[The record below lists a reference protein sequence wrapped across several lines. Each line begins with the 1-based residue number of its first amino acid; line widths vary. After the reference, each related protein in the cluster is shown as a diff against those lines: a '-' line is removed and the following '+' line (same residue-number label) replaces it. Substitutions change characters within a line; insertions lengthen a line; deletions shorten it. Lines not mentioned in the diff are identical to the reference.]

1 MKRLRVRRF
10 HRLNLSIKLK
20 KSKIW
25 LFKQLYRHLS
35 RKLGNS
41 QMSFSQNSTKSK
53 RRSKEKRKTEK
64 FNKRWRVA
72 SLFHH
77 SNRLMLTS
85 SLSIP
90 HQTKDLWILL
100 LTRTNSACS
109 LISNSLSSS
118 SSFNV
123 VLPQFTQVKPFLI
136 LIIRS
141 QSSIFSCKMTF
152 SRNALTL
159 QIFFPSKN

>member
-1 MKRLRVRRF
+1 MKRLRLRRF
-10 HRLNLSIKLK
+10 HRLNSLIKLK

-25 LFKQLYRHLS
+25 LFKQLCRHLS
-35 RKLGNS
+35 RRLENS
-41 QMSFSQNSTKSK
+41 QMSFSQNSIRNK

-64 FNKRWRVA
+64 FNKQWRVA

-85 SLSIP
+85 SLSIHP
-90 HQTKDLWILL
+90 QIKDLWILL
-100 LTRTNSACS
+100 LTRTNSTCR
-109 LISNSLSSS
+109 LISNSHNSSC
-118 SSFNV
+118 FNV
-123 VLPQFTQVKPFLI
+123 VLPLFIQVKPFLI

-152 SRNALTL
+152 SPNALTL
-159 QIFFPSKN
+159 QISFPSKN

>member
-10 HRLNLSIKLK
+10 LRLNMSIKLK

-25 LFKQLYRHLS
+25 LFKQLYKHLS
-35 RKLGNS
+35 RRLGNS
-41 QMSFSQNSTKSK
+41 QMSFSQNSIRSK

-64 FNKRWRVA
+64 FNKQWRVA

-100 LTRTNSACS
+100 LARTNSTCRP
-109 LISNSLSSS
+109 ISNFHN

-123 VLPQFTQVKPFLI
+123 VLPLFTQVKPFLI
-136 LIIRS
+136 LIIRN

-159 QIFFPSKN
+159 QISFPSKN

>member
-1 MKRLRVRRF
+1 MKRSRARRF
-10 HRLNLSIKLK
+10 LQLNSLIKLK

-25 LFKQLYRHLS
+25 LFKQLYRHSS
-35 RKLGNS
+35 RRLGNS
-41 QMSFSQNSTKSK
+41 LMSFSQNSIKSK

-64 FNKRWRVA
+64 FNKQWKVA

-77 SNRLMLTS
+77 TNRLMLTS
-85 SLSIP
+85 SLSIHP
-90 HQTKDLWILL
+90 QTKDLWILL
-100 LTRTNSACS
+100 LARTNSTCR
-109 LISNSLSSS
+109 LISSSHNS

-123 VLPQFTQVKPFLI
+123 VLPLFIQVKPFLI

-152 SRNALTL
+152 SRNALTQ
-159 QIFFPSKN
+159 QISFPSKN

>member
-1 MKRLRVRRF
+1 MKRLRLRRF
-10 HRLNLSIKLK
+10 HRLNSLIKLK

-25 LFKQLYRHLS
+25 LFKQLCRHLS
-35 RKLGNS
+35 RRLENS
-41 QMSFSQNSTKSK
+41 QMSFSQNSIRSK

-85 SLSIP
+85 SLSTH

-100 LTRTNSACS
+100 LTRTNSTCS
-109 LISNSLSSS
+109 LISNSHNS

-123 VLPQFTQVKPFLI
+123 VLPLFIQVKPFLI

-152 SRNALTL
+152 SPNALTL

>member
-35 RKLGNS
+35 RRLGNS
-41 QMSFSQNSTKSK
+41 QMSFSQNSIRNKRKSK
-53 RRSKEKRKTEK
+53 GKRKTEK
-64 FNKRWRVA
+64 FNKQWRVA
-72 SLFHH
+72 SLFLH
-77 SNRLMLTS
+77 SNRLTLTS

-100 LTRTNSACS
+100 LTRTNSTCR
-109 LISNSLSSS
+109 LISNFHN

-123 VLPQFTQVKPFLI
+123 VLLQFIQVKPFLI

-152 SRNALTL
+152 SPNALTL
-159 QIFFPSKN
+159 QISFPSKN